1 MYRPM
6 TLQYTSHTTT
16 DSHCGYSR
24 NRPAVAIPHRWV
36 HANLWDTTLTF
47 TSSSAD
53 VPLVKAAVYEAIVE
67 LHQSLSD
74 LRQLAKPENIKNE
87 LFIKTETK
95 PTNREAAL
103 LSKVIAE
110 DNIIVGLKAATKEE
124 VFRELLETID
134 RNCHLHDKELCS
146 RDLLEREQQMST
158 YQGDGIAMPHARTT
172 GTDKFISAIG
182 IKPEGIQYDDDPDSR
197 AQIVILSLCPRYES
211 GPYLQFIAQ
220 IAKILSDNV
229 KRQALIAAKDAQ
241 EVKEIITRKA

>member
-1 MYRPM
+1 M
-6 TLQYTSHTTT
+6 
-16 DSHCGYSR
+16 
-24 NRPAVAIPHRWV
+24 
-36 HANLWDTTLTF
+36 
-47 TSSSAD
+47 
-53 VPLVKAAVYEAIVE
+53 E

-87 LFIKTETK
+87 LFINTETK
-95 PTNREAAL
+95 PTNRETAL
-103 LSKVIAE
+103 LSKVIAA
-110 DNIIVGLKAATKEE
+110 DNIIVGLKASTKEE
-124 VFRELLETID
+124 VFRELLETINSHCRL
-134 RNCHLHDKELCS
+134 RNKALCS

-182 IKPEGIQYDDDPDSR
+182 IKPEGIQYDDAPDSR

-220 IAKILSDNV
+220 IAKILSDKV
-229 KRQALIAAKDAQ
+229 KRQALLSAKDAQ